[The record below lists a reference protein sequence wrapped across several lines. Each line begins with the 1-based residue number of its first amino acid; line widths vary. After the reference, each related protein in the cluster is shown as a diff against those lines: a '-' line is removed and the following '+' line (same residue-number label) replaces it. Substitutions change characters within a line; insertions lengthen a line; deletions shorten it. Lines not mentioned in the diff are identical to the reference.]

1 MSDPT
6 SRPPRWAVAARDD
19 FYAILNYIAA
29 DNPVAAER
37 WTDTIYDKAA
47 SLADAPYLGPPLPR
61 HRPARYLTH
70 GVYVIYHTVHENELV
85 IRGVVHGARKLQT
98 KWLRREE

>member
-1 MSDPT
+1 MHV
-6 SRPPRWAVAARDD
+6 RWLASARAEVDEIAG
-19 FYAILNYIAA
+19 FIAA

-37 WTDTIYDKAA
+37 WTETIYDKAA
-47 SLADAPYLGPPLPR
+47 ALADAPYLGAPLAR

-70 GVYVIYHTVHENELV
+70 GVYVIYHTVHENEVV
-85 IRGVVHGARKLQT
+85 IRAVVHGARRFQA